1 MSEDKSKIPAT
12 RIHTDAKPVEGSVN
26 LITSGAVAAALDEVL
41 EQTVKG
47 QKPTLME
54 MILAKPTP
62 ALRTLFF
69 MKKFNLWRKI

>member
-41 EQTVKG
+41 EQTVKRAEADADG
-47 QKPTLME
+47 NDIGKTS
-54 MILAKPTP
+54 P

>member
-41 EQTVKG
+41 EQT
-47 QKPTLME
+47 
-54 MILAKPTP
+54 
-62 ALRTLFF
+62 TLFF

>member
-41 EQTVKG
+41 EQTVKRAEADV
-47 QKPTLME
+47 ME
-54 MILAKPTP
+54 MILAN
-62 ALRTLFF
+62 LRPHCGRYFL
-69 MKKFNLWRKI
+69 